1 MVLFFFSSRR
11 RHTRYWRDWSSD
23 VCSSD
28 LRLISSVVI
37 LFIIGFSGLGID
49 NYGHFGGLVAGFGLG
64 KLFADRQPM
73 NSSERRI
80 AYGLGWL
87 AGLVV
92 LVSFALMILHF
103 RDGLPWQQ

>member
-1 MVLFFFSSRR
+1 M
-11 RHTRYWRDWSSD
+11 
-23 VCSSD
+23 
-28 LRLISSVVI
+28 VVI

-92 LVSFALMILHF
+92 LASFAMMILHF

>member
-1 MVLFFFSSRR
+1 
-11 RHTRYWRDWSSD
+11 
-23 VCSSD
+23 
-28 LRLISSVVI
+28 
-37 LFIIGFSGLGID
+37 
-49 NYGHFGGLVAGFGLG
+49 LVAGFGLG

-92 LVSFALMILHF
+92 LASFAMMILHF